1 MVTAWFNSGRNHQY
15 LVKAG
20 FAHGGTFP
28 TEKRNIIVMDPKTGI
43 SQMTP
48 ALLST
53 QIILLRIPKTAGEI
67 LPSQILMSRV
77 PLSNCH
83 RCRGTGKSGQS
94 DRFYDPGISKSAKKL
109 LSAGCRE
116 TPRQSD
122 FTEGVENSCNP
133 VFVEVGLRLEEKE
146 KNLFYKYI
154 KAFGFGE
161 PTGIDLFGEAKGIL
175 IPEDKL
181 KLINIGTISIGQGIA
196 VTPLQLIT
204 AVAAVA
210 NGGYLLQPR
219 LVKEIRDSEGRLIE
233 EMEPRTLEQVISR
246 ETAKSGLNPGRRGQQ
261 GTGRNAYIPGFRVGG
276 KTGTAQKPEKGGY
289 QPSKYVASFVGLA
302 PVNDPRLVALVVIDE
317 PQGCIMGTIGSTSFP
332 ASDGRQPPLFGS
344 GTPVQ
349 LHRRR
354 KAGRKGKKQVAVP
367 DVINL
372 PPEQARAA
380 LGSQGSDPLSRA
392 GPCGD

>member
-1 MVTAWFNSGRNHQY
+1 MLAY
-15 LVKAG
+15 
-20 FAHGGTFP
+20 
-28 TEKRNIIVMDPKTGI
+28 
-43 SQMTP
+43 
-48 ALLST
+48 
-53 QIILLRIPKTAGEI
+53 
-67 LPSQILMSRV
+67 
-77 PLSNCH
+77 
-83 RCRGTGKSGQS
+83 
-94 DRFYDPGISKSAKKL
+94 
-109 LSAGCRE
+109 RE

-122 FTEGVENSCNP
+122 FTEGGRIPATRFLWKWAC
-133 VFVEVGLRLEEKE
+133 GWKKRKI
-146 KNLFYKYI
+146 FYKYI

-233 EMEPRTLEQVISR
+233 EMEPRTLRQVISR
-246 ETAKSGLNPGRRGQQ
+246 ETAKELALILEGVVSK

-276 KTGTAQKPEKGGY
+276 KTGTAQKAGKGGY
-289 QPSKYVASFVGLA
+289 QPGKYVASFVGLA
-302 PVNDPRLVALVVIDE
+302 PVNDPAWLPWLLLMSLK
-317 PQGCIMGTIGSTSFP
+317 GCIMGTIGSTSFP

-354 KAGRKGKKQVAVP
+354 KAGRKG
-367 DVINL
+367 
-372 PPEQARAA
+372 EETGCRA
-380 LGSQGSDPLSRA
+380 
-392 GPCGD
+392 